1 MLVIVHVYAIKY
13 ITLSL
18 YCTLLYTHLHRI
30 YIVGVPVTGV
40 SFDPSGLY
48 LAAATSE
55 GDILTYAVKEWSV
68 VSVSGLLYCDILTYE
83 MLVYVC

>member
-1 MLVIVHVYAIKY
+1 MY
-13 ITLSL
+13 ITLAL
-18 YCTLLYTHLHRI
+18 YSYPILLYTYHYRM
-30 YIVGVPVTGV
+30 YIVGMPVTGV

-68 VSVSGLLYCDILTYE
+68 VSVSGLL
-83 MLVYVC
+83 